1 MADTPWFARLQQG
14 LRTWRRSLKARLP
27 YVRRRELRKVE
38 ARADQLARE
47 LIATPDLAT
56 SARLDTLF
64 LRPAAG
70 REVCLFVSHAPVPRV
85 KHHVRVHIRAFRAAG
100 FEVLLVLNTPHAA
113 TQFTVDDEL
122 AQLCRGVFVRENK
135 GFDFGAWAHLAQS
148 VDLGPTVER
157 VALVNDSLLGPV
169 DLAAFDRLIDR
180 IRHSSADVLG
190 LTRNLALQP
199 HLQSFFLVFQHAA
212 LTRGLFTSTMRVVRN
227 LRTKD
232 DVIGLY
238 ENYLTTHLQ
247 ASGLRCEAV
256 FPPLSDD
263 PHRANDTLFRW
274 EALLHQGF
282 PYVKVSLL
290 ADPATR
296 AQARMQSAM
305 SGELVRAWE
314 LEQETETEPAR
325 HPR

>member
-1 MADTPWFARLQQG
+1 MADTTFLARLPQR
-14 LRTWRRSLKARLP
+14 LRTWRRSVKARLP

-64 LRPAAG
+64 LRPADG
-70 REVCLFVSHAPVPRV
+70 REVCFFVSHAPVPRV
-85 KHHVRVHIRAFRAAG
+85 KHHVRAHIRAFHAAG

-113 TQFTVDDEL
+113 TQFAIDDEL
-122 AQLCRGVFVRENK
+122 ARLCRGVFVRENK
-135 GFDFGAWAHLAQS
+135 GFDFGAWAHLAQT
-148 VDLGPTVER
+148 VGLGPTVER
-157 VALVNDSLLGPV
+157 VVLVNDSLLGPV
-169 DLAAFDRLIDR
+169 DLAAFQRLIAR

-212 LTRGLFTSTMRVVRN
+212 LTRGLFACAMQTVRN

-238 ENYLTTHLQ
+238 ENYLTAHLQ

-274 EALLHQGF
+274 ETLLRQGF

-296 AQARMQSAM
+296 AQVRAAIP
-305 SGELVRAWE
+305 GELLEAWE
-314 LEQETETEPAR
+314 REQEPVQHTR
-325 HPR
+325 